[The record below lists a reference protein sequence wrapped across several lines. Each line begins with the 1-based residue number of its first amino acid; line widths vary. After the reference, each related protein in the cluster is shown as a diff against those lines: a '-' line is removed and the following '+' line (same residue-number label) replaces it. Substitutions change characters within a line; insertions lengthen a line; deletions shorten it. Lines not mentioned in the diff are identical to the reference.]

1 MNSTWSLRL
10 SVAVLSAAVVVYEI
24 TLTRLFSFLLH
35 YHFTFLVVSGAICGL
50 GVGAAIAF
58 FIKPTGERTAAWMAS
73 VAQWMAL
80 YIVVSAGVLS
90 MVSGLSPWLLAL
102 VAGLPIVLAGLFL
115 TWVFSAHR
123 YESSALYFFDL
134 AGAALGTL
142 LVIPSLEWFGGPG
155 ALLAAAVLTLL
166 AALLVQWSGLRAVC
180 TLAAVAALV
189 LQVGTPWLTME
200 LRAPRGTPA
209 KPMVRA
215 IDGGAKP
222 VVSQWSAYARTDLVD
237 RSGETGLNFYV
248 DGGAGSYMFRFNGDF
263 RRLFFL
269 RREAAFLPYYFGP
282 RERTLIVGPGGGQ
295 DVLYALM
302 TGWRHVE
309 GVEVNPQIVSLV
321 RQYGDYNGHIFNRE
335 GVDIHIGD
343 GRHYLERSEHQY
355 DLIALPL
362 VYAEAA
368 DLVGYALLENYLF
381 TREAFQA
388 YIDHLQ
394 PQGRLALVVH
404 NHALM
409 TRALATL
416 ADGWTDR
423 PGGTGSVLDHV
434 LVVNGTRANRS
445 QAEAQRPLVLVQ
457 KAPYTDA
464 QIRELRAVI
473 DELDLQLYYAPRFL
487 EHPRLRS
494 LRSGSVEDFVG
505 AQTGDI
511 SPVSDARPFFYDVSR
526 GLDEKLN
533 VVLWYAAIACL
544 SVLIVPVA
552 YALSRGR
559 SAEATPFV
567 LACYATLLGAGF
579 MMMEMYLL
587 QRLAPF
593 LGYPTL
599 TLVAALFGL
608 LMAVGLGSLMSERLA
623 MVHSLRGLGLFTV
636 LTAILCAL
644 YSGPLD
650 GLISAADGWSIEARG
665 AFVLVAVGMP
675 GVAMGVLFPSALRLS
690 SGALSVPWMWAS
702 NGFASV
708 LGSAAAV
715 ALAME
720 WSVAHASFAAGAAYG
735 LAGVVLLTFR
745 RSAQISVPMR
755 RALHL
760 KRGVLPVVLCIAL
773 VWFAAFSFVADRYWQ
788 APSGPTWPRLP
799 VAEQI
804 WPQAMRR

>member
-1 MNSTWSLRL
+1 MNSAWSMRL

-24 TLTRLFSFLLH
+24 ALTRLLSFLLH

-50 GVGAAIAF
+50 GVGATIAF
-58 FIKPTGERTAAWMAS
+58 FFNPPPQRTAAWMAS

-80 YIVVSAGVLS
+80 TAFVSAGVLS
-90 MVSGLSPWLLAL
+90 TVSSLSPWALAL

-115 TWVFSAHR
+115 TWFFSAHH
-123 YESSALYFFDL
+123 YESSAIYFFDI

-155 ALLAAAVLTLL
+155 TLLVAAVLTLF
-166 AALLVQWSGLRAVC
+166 AALLVQWKVMRVIW
-180 TLAAVAALV
+180 TLAAVVVLAL
-189 LQVGTPWLTME
+189 QGGMPWLTMK
-200 LRAPRGTPA
+200 LSAPTGA
-209 KPMVRA
+209 ASKPMARA
-215 IDGGAKP
+215 IEAGAEP
-222 VVSQWSAYARTDLVD
+222 VVSRWSAYARTDLVD

-282 RERTLIVGPGGGQ
+282 RERALIIGPGGGQ

-321 RQYGDYNGHIFNRE
+321 RQYGDYNGHLFDRE
-335 GVDIHIGD
+335 GVEIHIGD
-343 GRHYLERSEHQY
+343 GRHYLERSQHQY

-388 YIDHLQ
+388 YFDHLQ

-409 TRALATL
+409 TRVLATL
-416 ADGWTDR
+416 ADGWTER
-423 PGGTGSVLDHV
+423 PGATGSVLDHV
-434 LVVNGTRANRS
+434 FVVNGTRANRS
-445 QAEAQRPLVLVQ
+445 ESEAQRPLLLVQ
-457 KAPYTDA
+457 KEPYTDA
-464 QIRELRAVI
+464 QIRQFRAVV
-473 DELDLQLYYAPRFL
+473 DELGLQLYYAPRL
-487 EHPRLRS
+487 IEHPRLAS
-494 LRSGSVEDFVG
+494 LRNASVQDFVSS
-505 AQTGDI
+505 QTSDI

-526 GLDEKLN
+526 GLDGKLHA
-533 VVLWYAAIACL
+533 VLWYAALACF
-544 SVLIVPVA
+544 SVLVVPMVHRMR
-552 YALSRGR
+552 SRQ
-559 SAEATPFV
+559 SADATPFV

-587 QRLAPF
+587 QRLGPF

-599 TLVAALFGL
+599 TLVAVLFGL
-608 LMAVGLGSLMSERLA
+608 LMAVGLGSLLSERLA
-623 MVHSLRGLGLFTV
+623 LVHSLRGLGLFTV
-636 LTAILCAL
+636 LTGALCAL
-644 YSGPLD
+644 YSAPLD
-650 GLISAADGWSIEARG
+650 VLLNAASGLSIELRG
-665 AFVLVAVGMP
+665 AFVLVAVGVP
-675 GVAMGVLFPSALRLS
+675 GAAMGVLFPSALRLS

-720 WSVAHASFAAGAAYG
+720 WSVAHASFAAGVAYG
-735 LAGVVLLTFR
+735 FAGAVLIAFR
-745 RSAQISVPMR
+745 RSAQVSVPIR
-755 RALHL
+755 RAIAL
-760 KRGVLPVVLCIAL
+760 KTGALPVVLCIAL
-773 VWFAAFSFVADRYWQ
+773 VWFATFSFVADRYWQ
-788 APSGPTWPRLP
+788 APSGLPWPRLP

-804 WPQAMRR
+804 WPQALKP

>member
-1 MNSTWSLRL
+1 M
-10 SVAVLSAAVVVYEI
+10 
-24 TLTRLFSFLLH
+24 
-35 YHFTFLVVSGAICGL
+35 
-50 GVGAAIAF
+50 
-58 FIKPTGERTAAWMAS
+58 
-73 VAQWMAL
+73 
-80 YIVVSAGVLS
+80 
-90 MVSGLSPWLLAL
+90 
-102 VAGLPIVLAGLFL
+102 
-115 TWVFSAHR
+115 
-123 YESSALYFFDL
+123 
-134 AGAALGTL
+134 
-142 LVIPSLEWFGGPG
+142 
-155 ALLAAAVLTLL
+155 
-166 AALLVQWSGLRAVC
+166 
-180 TLAAVAALV
+180 
-189 LQVGTPWLTME
+189 
-200 LRAPRGTPA
+200 
-209 KPMVRA
+209 
-215 IDGGAKP
+215 
-222 VVSQWSAYARTDLVD
+222 
-237 RSGETGLNFYV
+237 
-248 DGGAGSYMFRFNGDF
+248 
-263 RRLFFL
+263 
-269 RREAAFLPYYFGP
+269 
-282 RERTLIVGPGGGQ
+282 
-295 DVLYALM
+295 
-302 TGWRHVE
+302 
-309 GVEVNPQIVSLV
+309 
-321 RQYGDYNGHIFNRE
+321 
-335 GVDIHIGD
+335 
-343 GRHYLERSEHQY
+343 
-355 DLIALPL
+355 
-362 VYAEAA
+362 
-368 DLVGYALLENYLF
+368 
-381 TREAFQA
+381 
-388 YIDHLQ
+388 
-394 PQGRLALVVH
+394 VVH

-445 QAEAQRPLVLVQ
+445 QAEAQRPVLVQ
-457 KAPYTDA
+457 KAP
-464 QIRELRAVI
+464 IRMPRTPTARGDRRAGPAA
-473 DELDLQLYYAPRFL
+473 LLCSALSQ
-487 EHPRLRS
+487 HPRLRS

-526 GLDEKLN
+526 GLDEKLH

-552 YALSRGR
+552 YVLSRGR

-644 YSGPLD
+644 YSSPLD
-650 GLISAADGWSIEARG
+650 GLISAADGWSIEVRG
-665 AFVLVAVGMP
+665 AFVLVAVGVP

-735 LAGVVLLTFR
+735 LAGTVLLTFR

-755 RALHL
+755 LVRMKGESCPSFCVSRSCGLPPLALSQIATGRRRVGR
-760 KRGVLPVVLCIAL
+760 RGRVCP
-773 VWFAAFSFVADRYWQ
+773 
-788 APSGPTWPRLP
+788 
-799 VAEQI
+799 
-804 WPQAMRR
+804 